1 METPVELRRQAA
13 PRNADV
19 PASLTIDWP
28 ALDQADIDAA
38 REETSSQALVTGLHR
53 PMPSGYQGDL
63 LEDLRWTDS
72 GQRRQARIQ
81 LTADGAESIRVRF
94 RASLPAESSLTFL
107 GTHNEDAGLAPPRR
121 RSGLSPSWPPVRP
134 IRSPSGA
141 RPGRRA
147 SSESLWMCL
156 PMPT

>member
-81 LTADGAESIRVRF
+81 LTAE
-94 RASLPAESSLTFL
+94 
-107 GTHNEDAGLAPPRR
+107 RR
-121 RSGLSPSWPPVRP
+121 GEH
-134 IRSPSGA
+134 SGA
-141 RPGRRA
+141 IPRLA
-147 SSESLWMCL
+147 SC
-156 PMPT
+156 